1 MNDYSR
7 ATPISDARNTTRPF
21 ASLSEALLGV
31 DEVGGADD
39 DELEVELEPA
49 PELLVLVLAGDVVDA
64 LELVP
69 ATFTAAVASAA
80 PEKLPVIVP
89 GAADALASTPTRLP
103 SG

>member
-7 ATPISDARNTTRPF
+7 ATPRSDARNTTRPF

-49 PELLVLVLAGDVVDA
+49 PELVLVLAGDVVDA

-80 PEKLPVIVP
+80 PEKLPVIGP